1 MNTNYIGKVD
11 PNQIPSLA
19 MENVRQNYVKKEAD
33 LRKKGSETKVIP
45 SIQTSFVRRT
55 KALKENPPL

>member
-11 PNQIPSLA
+11 PNQIPSIA
-19 MENVRQNYVKKEAD
+19 MENVRQNHIKKEAD

-45 SIQTSFVRRT
+45 SIHTSFVRRT
-55 KALKENPPL
+55 KTLKENPPL